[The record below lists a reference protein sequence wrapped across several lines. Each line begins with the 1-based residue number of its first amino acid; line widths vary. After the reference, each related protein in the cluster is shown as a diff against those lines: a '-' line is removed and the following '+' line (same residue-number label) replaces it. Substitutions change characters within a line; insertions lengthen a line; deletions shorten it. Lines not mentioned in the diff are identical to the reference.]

1 MSVPVPGMESLEWPH
16 PDLQD
21 DLARLRGRS
30 PLVHC
35 ITNAVVTNF
44 TANVLLAVGA
54 APAMVVSVEEA
65 AEFVRIADALLL
77 NVGTITVPDAEA
89 MLMAAETAVA
99 TGTPWVLDP
108 VAAGVLTYR
117 TSVVGKL
124 VGLRPTV
131 IRGNASEILALNGL
145 NGAGRGVDSTVASTD
160 ALPAAIE
167 LARGT
172 GSVVALSGKVDY
184 VTDGEQVVSVEGGHE
199 LMSRVTGMG
208 CTLGALIAAFLPVSA
223 TPFRAAAAASAI
235 FGAVGG
241 DAAGRAGG
249 PGSFA
254 VGFLDRLSTIGLQD
268 AFQGA

>member
-1 MSVPVPGMESLEWPH
+1 MASLAWPH
-16 PDLQD
+16 PDLKD
-21 DLARLRGRS
+21 ALARLRGRS

-54 APAMVVSVEEA
+54 APAMVVTVEEVE
-65 AEFVRIADALLL
+65 EFVRIADALLV

-89 MLMAAETAVA
+89 MLKAAETAGL

-108 VAAGVLTYR
+108 VAAGVLAYR
-117 TSVVGKL
+117 TSVVAKL
-124 VGLRPTV
+124 VRLRPTV

-145 NGAGRGVDSTVASTD
+145 NGGGRGVDSTVASAD

-167 LARGT
+167 LARSSGA
-172 GSVVALSGKVDY
+172 VVALSGKVDY
-184 VTDGEQVVSVEGGHE
+184 VTDGQRTLSIEGGDE
-199 LMSRVTGMG
+199 LMGRVTGMG
-208 CTLGALIAAFLPVSA
+208 CTLGALIAAFLPVSVS
-223 TPFRAAAAASAI
+223 PLMAAATASAL
-235 FGAVGG
+235 FGAVGT

-254 VGFLDRLSTIGLQD
+254 VEFLDRLSTIGL
-268 AFQGA
+268 

>member
-1 MSVPVPGMESLEWPH
+1 MTLTVPGMESLSWPNSS
-16 PDLQD
+16 LLA
-21 DLARLRGRS
+21 DLASLRSRS

-65 AEFVRIADALLL
+65 AEFVRIADALLV
-77 NVGTITVPDAEA
+77 NVGTITAPDADA
-89 MLMAAETAVA
+89 MLAAAAEAGR

-108 VAAGVLTYR
+108 VAAGVIAYR
-117 TSVVGKL
+117 TSVVQKL

-145 NGAGRGVDSTVASTD
+145 SGGGRGVDSTVASSD
-160 ALPAAIE
+160 ALPAAVG
-167 LARGT
+167 LARST
-172 GSVVALSGKVDY
+172 GAVVALSGQVDY
-184 VTDGEQVVSVEGGHE
+184 VTDGERTVAVEGGHE

-223 TPFRAAAAASAI
+223 GPFEAAVAASAL
-235 FGAVGG
+235 FGAAGV
-241 DAAGRAGG
+241 DAAGEAGG

-254 VGFLDRLSTIGLQD
+254 VGFLDRLSTIGR
-268 AFQGA
+268 